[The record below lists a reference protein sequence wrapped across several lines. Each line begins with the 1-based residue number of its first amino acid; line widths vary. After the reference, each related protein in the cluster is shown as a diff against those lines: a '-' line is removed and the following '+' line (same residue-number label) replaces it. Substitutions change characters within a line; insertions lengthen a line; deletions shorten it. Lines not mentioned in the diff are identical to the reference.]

1 MKEMVKEM
9 MRQFRRRNH
18 GKRPEQIL
26 FYRDGVSEGQFQTV
40 SQQSASLIPLAHHR
54 MHCTGIGL
62 HVLFH
67 ALNVYDRIL
76 IFVITPL
83 YLGS

>member
-1 MKEMVKEM
+1 MHLASMLLGIVLQCLFFLVFVYLFFCFFSEQEIITDMKEMVKEM

-40 SQQSASLIPLAHHR
+40 SQQS
-54 MHCTGIGL
+54 
-62 HVLFH
+62 V
-67 ALNVYDRIL
+67 
-76 IFVITPL
+76 
-83 YLGS
+83 